1 MKYRIAVEGDF
12 LRADLYDRV
21 TLDESRVFLR
31 AVRAR
36 QGTFGGRRIL
46 MAVWRSAPLFRT
58 NGHGSVLD
66 DFRAIAPDDGYR
78 IALLADSRPLR
89 LSHEYLEGL
98 ARARGIGLRS
108 FVNEAFARKW
118 LQERRTG
125 LERRGTG
132 QDFHPQQASIYDA
145 ENRRRERRVLA
156 LVRGLC

>member
-1 MKYRIAVEGDF
+1 MKYRIAVEGEF

-21 TLDESRVFLR
+21 TMDETRSFLR

-36 QGTFGGRRIL
+36 QGTFGGTRIL
-46 MAVWRSAPLFRT
+46 IAMWRSVPLFKT
-58 NGHGSVLD
+58 NGHGSLLD
-66 DFRAIAPDDGYR
+66 EFKAIAPDDHHR

-108 FVNEAFARKW
+108 FADEASARRW

-125 LERRGTG
+125 IERRSMVYRF
-132 QDFHPQQASIYDA
+132 QRPQPAPYDA

-156 LVRGLC
+156 LVRGLF